1 LQWEGLETSANCQL
15 LIPHLSAGSTGRGH
29 RRCSDRVIVMTA
41 GPGRIESDNPIDLAR
56 PHDVSAPDF
65 NDYRRRLTQKL
76 TSHVARREIRAAV

>member
-1 LQWEGLETSANCQL
+1 
-15 LIPHLSAGSTGRGH
+15 
-29 RRCSDRVIVMTA
+29 MTA